1 MSKTPWKPWHQVVKL
16 RDDLKTGQLAM
27 HMFAADLYEV
37 AMQSGKRPV
46 YEQPEQFFALTYPTY
61 NLRKLAK
68 DVVLR
73 LAGEN
78 DKAVRQLELTY
89 GGGKTH
95 TLITLFHLA
104 NDPAKLPDL
113 VAVRE
118 FKEMIEH
125 KLPRARVVAMCF
137 DKMDVEK
144 GIEVRAPDGKT
155 RWLKYPWSWLAYQ
168 ADGDRGLKVLSAS
181 GKSEE
186 RTSPP
191 AEPLLVEVLSAPA
204 KDKLGTLILI
214 DEVLMYARQMVALDG
229 AWHDRL
235 VDFFQYLTQAAAKV
249 DRCCVVASL
258 LASDPE
264 KSDKIGRKIQSSLYD
279 IFQRER
285 EETVEPVQ
293 KEDVAEILRRRF
305 FTPES
310 ILDKDAFKP
319 HVVAA
324 LKGIITLDEQ
334 TAKSG
339 VTAEQRFLSSY
350 PFHPDLTDVFYAKW
364 TGLDR
369 FQKTRG
375 ILRTFAMALREAEKW
390 DESPLVG
397 SNVFLSAP
405 GKAGLSEAGRE
416 LVTVAET
423 EEYEGKKPNWAP
435 ILESELDRAAQ
446 IETDSV
452 GLKYREI
459 EQAVFSTFLHS
470 QPIGKS
476 AELRNLFLLVS
487 PTRPDRI
494 ELGKGLMRWAQ
505 TSHWLDD
512 RYTTAEGTEL
522 PKTWRLGNRPN
533 LTQMHAEAASNIPVE
548 LIEATLLDEI
558 QKVKQLTKEASA
570 LGVRVHNL
578 PAHPSDVED
587 DGDFHYAVLGPQA
600 ACESG
605 KPSSFAVRYLD
616 ETTGANKPRVFR
628 NAVVLACPSKDGMEI
643 ARRRIREHLA
653 WLDVQD
659 KLGKKEDGKEVKID
673 PVRATSLMMNVDQ
686 AKKRVPESIL
696 QAYCIIV
703 TVSESNVAQ
712 AFKLTLSDDPLFI
725 TIKEDER
732 SRIRDTAITAET
744 LVPGGPYDLWK
755 EGEDCRRI
763 KDLVGAFAQMPHL
776 PKMLNVR
783 AIHET
788 LVRGC
793 EEGAFVLRLPRPNRT
808 FRTWWRAR
816 PDDVSLK
823 DPAMEVVLPE
833 KAELSDIASEM
844 LVKDKLPGLWES
856 EKILVKDAYQ
866 YFSGQTTV
874 QVDRGGYQ
882 EPLMVP
888 KAPTDVIDAATSDAV
903 GKGLIWLLSGP
914 SSILQETV
922 PAGIITGDAELHVPP
937 MAILATQILPQ
948 GLPEAWKDNKTT
960 ALSIATVLSQK
971 AKLTLPWVTVREA
984 IGGAIQARFIDLDE
998 GSGTWP
1004 CDFSG
1009 AKAVKLVMAKAGAG
1023 GASGAVGGGG
1033 VHETPG
1039 VYIAQADMEPGQVQ
1053 DLADAVPKLLEIAAA
1068 SDVPLRFHIRVE
1080 LGSEKKPADKTTV
1093 GKISA
1098 ELKKIGKQMELR

>member
-16 RDDLKTGQLAM
+16 RDDLRTGQLAM

-37 AMQSGKRPV
+37 AMQGGKRPV
-46 YEQPEQFFALTYPTY
+46 YEQPDQFFALTYPTY

-95 TLITLFHLA
+95 ALITLFHLTSA
-104 NDPAKLPDL
+104 PATLPDL
-113 VAVRE
+113 AAVRE
-118 FKEMIEH
+118 FRETIDH
-125 KLPRARVVAMCF
+125 KLPKSRVVAMCF

-155 RWLKYPWSWLAYQ
+155 RWLKYPWSWLAFQ
-168 ADGDRGLKVLSAS
+168 ADGDQGLKTLSAS
-181 GKSEE
+181 GKVEE
-186 RTSPP
+186 RASPP
-191 AEPLLVEVLSAPA
+191 AEPLLVDVLSAPA
-204 KDKLGTLILI
+204 KEKLSTLILI
-214 DEVLMYARQMVALDG
+214 DEVLMYARQMVSLDS

-264 KSDKIGRKIQSSLYD
+264 KTDTIGRKIQSSLYD
-279 IFQRER
+279 IFQRQR

-305 FTPES
+305 FTSDS

-324 LKGIITLDEQ
+324 LKGVSALDEQ
-334 TAKSG
+334 TGKTGA
-339 VTAEQRFLSSY
+339 TAEQRFLSSY
-350 PFHPDLTDVFYAKW
+350 PFHPDLTEVFYTKW

-397 SNVFLSAP
+397 PNVFLSAP

-423 EEYEGKKPNWAP
+423 EEYEGRKPNWAP
-435 ILESELDRAAQ
+435 IIESELDRAAQ
-446 IETDSV
+446 VQSESV
-452 GLKYREI
+452 GLKCREV
-459 EQAVFSTFLHS
+459 EQAVFATFLHS

-476 AELRNLFLLVS
+476 AQLRDLMLLIG

-494 ELGKGLMRWAQ
+494 ELSKGLLRWAQ
-505 TSHWLDD
+505 TSYWLDD
-512 RYTTAEGTEL
+512 RYTTTEGTDL

-533 LTQMHAEAASNIPVE
+533 LTQMHAEAARNIPDELVE
-548 LIEATLLDEI
+548 ASLLDDI

-578 PAHPSDVED
+578 PAHPSDIED

-605 KPSSFAVRYLD
+605 KPSPYAVRYLD
-616 ETTGANKPRVFR
+616 ETTGPNKPRVFR

-643 ARRRIREHLA
+643 ARRRIRECLA

-673 PVRATSLMMNVDQ
+673 PVRATALMMNVDQ
-686 AKKRVPESIL
+686 AKKRVPDAIR
-696 QAYCIIV
+696 QAYCIVV
-703 TVSESNVAQ
+703 TVSDANEPQ
-712 AFKLTLSDDPLFI
+712 AFKLTLKDDPLFI
-725 TIKEDER
+725 NIKEDDR
-732 SRIRDTAITAET
+732 SRIRDTAITADA
-744 LVPGGPYDLWK
+744 LLPGGPYDLWK

-776 PKMLNVR
+776 PKMLNIR

-793 EEGAFVLRLPRPNRT
+793 EEGSFVLRLPRPNRT
-808 FRTWWRAR
+808 YRTWWRCR
-816 PDDVSLK
+816 PDDVSIK

-833 KAELSDIASEM
+833 KAELSDVSSDM
-844 LVKDKLPGLWES
+844 LKKDRLPGLWTGDS
-856 EKILVKDAYQ
+856 IQVSAVYR
-866 YFSGQTTV
+866 YFSGDTTV
-874 QVDRGGYQ
+874 EVDRGGYK
-882 EPLMVP
+882 EPMIVP
-888 KAPTDVIDAATSDAV
+888 KATPEVVDSAISEAV
-903 GKGLIWLLSGP
+903 AGGLVWLISGP

-922 PAGIITGDAELHVPP
+922 PAGIITSEATLRVPP
-937 MAILATQILPQ
+937 AVVSAIQILPRA
-948 GLPEAWKDNKTT
+948 LPEAWKDNKTT

-971 AKLTLPWVTVREA
+971 SGVTLPWMTVSEA
-984 IGGAIQARFIDLDE
+984 IAGALQARFIDLGE
-998 GSGTWP
+998 GTAPWP

-1009 AKAVKLVMAKAGAG
+1009 AKGVKLIMARAPT
-1023 GASGAVGGGG
+1023 GGGG
-1033 VHETPG
+1033 GGGSVRETPG
-1039 VYIAQADMEPGQVQ
+1039 VYSAQADLEPSEVQ
-1053 DLADAVPKLLEIAAA
+1053 DLGEAIPKLLAETA
-1068 SDVPLRFHIRVE
+1068 STDTPLRFHVRVE
-1080 LGSEKKPADKTTV
+1080 VGSEKRPTEEELAKKLA
-1093 GKISA
+1093 KI
-1098 ELKKIGKQMELR
+1098 LKGVKGAMELR

>member
-46 YEQPEQFFALTYPTY
+46 YERPDQFFALTYPTY
-61 NLRKLAK
+61 NLRKLAR

-95 TLITLFHLA
+95 ALITLYHLT

-113 VAVRE
+113 AAVRE
-118 FKEMIEH
+118 FKETIDH
-125 KLPRARVVAMCF
+125 KLPRSRVVAMCF

-144 GIEVRAPDGKT
+144 GIEVCAPDGKT

-168 ADGDRGLKVLSAS
+168 ADGDRGLKALSAG
-181 GKSEE
+181 GKVEE

-204 KDKLGTLILI
+204 KDKLATLILI
-214 DEVLMYARQMVALDG
+214 DEVLIYARQMVALDG
-229 AWHDRL
+229 AWHYRL

-249 DRCCVVASL
+249 DRCCIVASL
-258 LASDPE
+258 LASDLE
-264 KSDKIGRKIQSSLYD
+264 KTDKVGRKIQSSLYD
-279 IFQRER
+279 IFQRQR

-305 FTPES
+305 FTPDS

-324 LKGIITLDEQ
+324 LKGVIALDEQ
-334 TAKSG
+334 TAKAG
-339 VTAEQRFLSSY
+339 VSAEQRFLSSY
-350 PFHPDLTDVFYAKW
+350 PFHPDLTDVFYTKW
-364 TGLDR
+364 TSLDR

-390 DESPLVG
+390 DESPLV
-397 SNVFLSAP
+397 SANVFMSAP

-435 ILESELDRAAQ
+435 IIESELERAAQ
-446 IETDSV
+446 IQTDSV
-452 GLKYREI
+452 GLKYREV

-476 AELRNLFLLVS
+476 AQLRDLMLLVS

-494 ELGKGLMRWAQ
+494 ELGKGLLRWAQ

-512 RYTTAEGTEL
+512 RYTTIEGNEL

-533 LTQMHAEAASNIPVE
+533 LTQMHAESARNIPDEMVD
-548 LIEATLLDEI
+548 ATLLDEI

-578 PAHPSDVED
+578 PAYPSDVED
-587 DGDFHYAVLGPQA
+587 DGDFHYVVLGPQA

-605 KPSSFAVRYLD
+605 KPSSVAVRYLD
-616 ETTGANKPRVFR
+616 ETTGSNKPRVFR
-628 NAVVLACPSKDGMEI
+628 NALVLACPSKDGMEI

-653 WLDVQD
+653 WMDVQG

-686 AKKRVPESIL
+686 AKKRVSEAIL
-696 QAYCIIV
+696 QAYCIVV
-703 TVSESNVAQ
+703 TVSEKNESQ
-712 AFKLTLSDDPLFI
+712 AYKLTLKDGPLFI
-725 TIKEDER
+725 TIKEDNR
-732 SRIRDTAITAET
+732 SRIRDTAITAEA
-744 LVPGGPYDLWK
+744 LLPGGPYDLWK
-755 EGEDCRRI
+755 AGEDCRRI

-808 FRTWWRAR
+808 FRTWWRTR

-823 DPAMEVVLPE
+823 DAAMEVMLPE
-833 KAELSDIASEM
+833 KAELSDLPSDM
-844 LVKDKLPGLWES
+844 LAKDKLPGLWKTD
-856 EKILVKDAYQ
+856 KILVKDAYK
-866 YFSGQTTV
+866 YFSGQTMV

-882 EPLMVP
+882 EPMMVP
-888 KAPTDVIDAATSDAV
+888 KAPPAVVDVAITDAV
-903 GKGLIWLLSGP
+903 GKGVIWLLSGP
-914 SSILQETV
+914 SSILAESV
-922 PAGIITGDAELHVPP
+922 PAGIATGDAELRPP
-937 MAILATQILPQ
+937 PTSVLATQILPQ
-948 GLPEAWKDNKTT
+948 ALPEAWKDNKTT

-971 AKLTLPWVTVREA
+971 ANLNLPWVTVREA
-984 IGGAIQARFIDLDE
+984 IAGALQARFIDLE
-998 GSGTWP
+998 QGSGTWP

-1009 AKAVKLVMAKAGAG
+1009 AKAVKLVMAKATG
-1023 GASGAVGGGG
+1023 GVGDGG

-1039 VYIAQADMEPGQVQ
+1039 VYVAQVDLEPSEVQ
-1053 DLADAVPKLLEIAAA
+1053 DLGETIPKLLNITAAT
-1068 SDVPLRFHIRVE
+1068 DTPLRFHMRVE
-1080 LGSEKKPADKTTV
+1080 VGSEKKPADKAVV
-1093 GKISA
+1093 GKVNT
-1098 ELKKIGKQMELR
+1098 ELKKVKKGLTLG